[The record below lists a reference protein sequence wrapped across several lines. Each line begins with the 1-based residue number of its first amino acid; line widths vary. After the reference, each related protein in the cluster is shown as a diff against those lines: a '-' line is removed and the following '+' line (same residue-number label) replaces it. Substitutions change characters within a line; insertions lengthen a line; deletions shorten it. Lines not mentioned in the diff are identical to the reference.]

1 MPSSNRSCPSHSI
14 FTTGHS
20 LTQQRLQ
27 AMHGASNVGG
37 LSVYRQTSN
46 VADSVCLVWN
56 IYITSTSHTYKMIHD
71 GATTTANTTHGQIIH
86 QSDNNLVALSLS
98 ARADRK
104 PEWTLTTAFNI
115 ADRQDV
121 HWTFYLS
128 DYYKPLL
135 RLLFYT
141 SNAVFFKLTVT
152 VTEK

>member
-37 LSVYRQTSN
+37 LSVSRQTSN
-46 VADSVCLVWN
+46 VANSVCLVWN

-71 GATTTANTTHGQIIH
+71 GVTTTANTTHGQIIH

-98 ARADRK
+98 ARASRAANLNGRWQQLSILQTDR
-104 PEWTLTTAFNI
+104 TCTG
-115 ADRQDV
+115 
-121 HWTFYLS
+121 LS
-128 DYYKPLL
+128 IYQTIISHCCGSYFIPPTQC
-135 RLLFYT
+135 Y
-141 SNAVFFKLTVT
+141 SS
-152 VTEK
+152 